1 MESARALGAGHVRT
15 MLTHVPPDVVPTII
29 VAAVALSLAVFG
41 FDMLG
46 DALRGLLDPRLEGG

>member
-1 MESARALGAGHVRT
+1 